1 MTSESMSDRVTNLR
15 EDMASSRAGRMGKIL
30 LIVLVVYL
38 LVCLAL
44 GWYWSREPDMFDVQ
58 ANAEEMVP
66 ALVEAP
72 ITGAVTT
79 ATAIKVGQILLNKP
93 GGYLRN
99 DIMPPGVWLDNM
111 PSWEYG
117 VLTQQRDLVRA
128 MRDNYSR
135 SQSQS
140 KEDPDLAVADQ
151 RNFSFAG
158 DKWMLPSSESMYRE
172 GVTRL
177 QSYLARLTDA
187 DSPDAQFYSRADN
200 LRLWLEVVSSR
211 MGSLSQRLSASV
223 GQTRLDTDLAGDAE
237 ASQST
242 ARAGDVVVKTPW
254 LQLDNVFYE
263 SRGATWALI
272 HYLRA
277 AEIDFAGVLK
287 KKNALVSLQQIVR
300 ELEQTQDP
308 VYSPMILNGSG
319 FGLVANHSLVMASY
333 ISRANAGLIDLRALL
348 SRG

>member
-1 MTSESMSDRVTNLR
+1 
-15 EDMASSRAGRMGKIL
+15 
-30 LIVLVVYL
+30 
-38 LVCLAL
+38 
-44 GWYWSREPDMFDVQ
+44 
-58 ANAEEMVP
+58 MVP
-66 ALVEAP
+66 ALAEAP

-79 ATAIKVGQILLNKP
+79 ATAIKVAQILLSKP

-242 ARAGDVVVKTPW
+242 ARTGDVVVKTPW
-254 LQLDNVFYE
+254 LQLDNEFYE
-263 SRGATWALI
+263 ARGATWALI

-308 VYSPMILNGSG
+308 IFSPMILNGSG

>member
-1 MTSESMSDRVTNLR
+1 MTSESMSDRITDLR
-15 EDMASSRAGRMGKIL
+15 EGMASSRGGRIGKVL
-30 LIVLVVYL
+30 LIALAIYL

-44 GWYWSREPDMFDVQ
+44 GWYWSREPDMFNVQ
-58 ANAEEMVP
+58 IIAEEMVP
-66 ALVEAP
+66 ALVDAP

-79 ATAIKVGQILLNKP
+79 ATAIKVAQTLLDKP

-117 VLTQQRDLVRA
+117 VLTQQRDLVSA

-140 KEDPDLAVADQ
+140 KEDPNLAEAVS
-151 RNFSFAG
+151 NFYIGAN
-158 DKWMLPSSESMYRE
+158 KWMLPSSESEYRK
-172 GVTRL
+172 GARRL

-187 DSPDAQFYSRADN
+187 DNPDAQFYARADN

-223 GQTRLDTDLAGDAE
+223 GQSRLDTDLAGDAE

-242 ARAGDVVVKTPW
+242 ARTGDIVVKTPW
-254 LQLDNVFYE
+254 LELDNEFYE
-263 SRGATWALI
+263 ARGATWALI

-277 AEIDFAGVLK
+277 AEIDFEGVLR
-287 KKNALVSLQQIVR
+287 KKNALVSLRQIVR

-308 VYSPMILNGSG
+308 IFSPMILNGSG

>member
-1 MTSESMSDRVTNLR
+1 MTSESISTRFQDLR
-15 EDMASSRAGRMGKIL
+15 QDMADGRGARIGKL
-30 LIVLVVYL
+30 LLLALGVYL

-44 GWYWSREPDMFDVQ
+44 GWYWSRAPAMFNVEI
-58 ANAEEMVP
+58 NAREMVP
-66 ALVEAP
+66 ALADEP

-79 ATAIKVGQILLNKP
+79 ATAIKVARTLLDKP
-93 GGYLRN
+93 GGYLSN

-111 PSWEYG
+111 PNWEYG

-128 MRDNYSR
+128 MRDNFSR

-140 KEDPDLAVADQ
+140 KEDPDLAMADP
-151 RNFSFAG
+151 RFSFTA
-158 DKWMLPSSESMYRE
+158 DSWMLPSSESMYRE
-172 GVTRL
+172 GIAEL
-177 QSYLARLTDA
+177 QSYLTRLTDPNN
-187 DSPDAQFYSRADN
+187 PDAQFYSRADN
-200 LRLWLEVVSSR
+200 LRLWLEVVSTR

-223 GQTRLDTDLAGDAE
+223 GQTRLDTDLAGDAD

-242 ARAGDVVVKTPW
+242 ARHGEVVVKTPW
-254 LQLDNVFYE
+254 LEIDDEFYE
-263 SRGATWALI
+263 ARGATWALI

-277 AEIDFAGVLK
+277 AEVDFAGVLK

-308 VYSPMILNGSG
+308 IYSPMILNGTG
-319 FGLVANHSLVMASY
+319 FGLMANHSLVMASY
-333 ISRANAGLIDLRALL
+333 ISRANAGLIDLQALL